1 MADETPKMY
10 GATSAGEHEASASIT
25 VDMDTLN
32 VATRTK
38 SWVTRATVGVG
49 LFALAGVAF
58 SVRNAYGGAAPSSD
72 LREYLDDDLFA

>member
-1 MADETPKMY
+1 MY

-25 VDMDTLN
+25 VDMDTLD

-49 LFALAGVAF
+49 LFALAGVAV
-58 SVRNAYGGAAPSSD
+58 SVGNAYGGAAPALD
-72 LREYLDDDLFA
+72 LRAYLDDDLFA